1 MRKSWL
7 FISLLVSFA
16 HADPPSIDLPPQPPA
31 ETKTPAGQPA
41 PPAEPISTIVQDP
54 TDKHW
59 KEYDNRI
66 VKVHVRVKSAW
77 TVMELKESAH
87 VGTASFT
94 LSRLPLVTFAVV
106 REPLDGDFDAYVSS
120 AGLTPLYP
128 SGYRE
133 YPTVFAGRKT
143 VRIHGSAPD
152 GRQDE
157 SYFLSAD
164 HSLYRV
170 SFSAPKDYWKEAE
183 KDFSELKESFRWL
196 P

>member
-1 MRKSWL
+1 MKKMWILPGLFAWL
-7 FISLLVSFA
+7 A
-16 HADPPSIDLPPQPPA
+16 YADSPKIDLPPQPPA
-31 ETKTPAGQPA
+31 ETTAQVEAPA
-41 PPAEPISTIVQDP
+41 PPEQPISTSETDP
-54 TDKHW
+54 NDKNW

-66 VKVHVRVKSAW
+66 VRIHVRVKSAW
-77 TVMELKESAH
+77 TAMELKESAQ

-106 REPLDGDFDAYVSS
+106 REPLQGDFDAYVSS
-120 AGLTPLYP
+120 AALTPLYP

-133 YPTVFAGRKT
+133 YHTVFAGRKA
-143 VRIHGSAPD
+143 VRIHGTASD

-157 SYFLSAD
+157 SYFLVAGR
-164 HSLYRV
+164 SLYRV

-183 KDFSELKESFRWL
+183 TDFGGLKESFRWL